1 MEPTSAKKII
11 SLQLEN
17 ANYSRENGLLKDS
30 YFKLEL
36 ENKNLKLEISKLK
49 EQLQSLQLETPKQQE
64 VEVSD
69 TQVEQELSKKDALD
83 LLNKAKKGNKNGL

>member
-49 EQLQSLQLETPKQQE
+49 EQLQSLQSETPKQQE

-83 LLNKAKKGNKNGL
+83 LLYKAKKGNKNGL